1 MGPVSAKLAID
12 VPRQDVFQILLDLSA
27 RPSFTDH
34 FMAEFHLLRVEP
46 VGVGAGARFKLR
58 DGGWVDSI
66 IEEADAPHR
75 LVERGHGGYLNRIP
89 NVTEWLLSESGPGGC
104 DVQVTLWTEPAHV
117 VDKLRDAKASDRRI
131 GKGLKKALERLRGVA
146 ESDAPPERIAVAG
159 GDRLGA

>member
-1 MGPVSAKLAID
+1 MGPVSAKVAID
-12 VPRQDVFQILLDLSA
+12 VPREDVFRILLDLSA

-34 FMAEFHLLRVEP
+34 FMEEYHLLRIEP

-66 IEEADAPHR
+66 IEDAEAPHR

-89 NVTEWLLSESGPGGC
+89 NVTEWLLSEAGRGGC
-104 DVQVTLWTEPAHV
+104 EVQVTFWTEPARAF
-117 VDKLRDAKASDRRI
+117 DKLRDAKASERRL
-131 GKGLKKALERLRGVA
+131 GKGLKRALERLRGVA
-146 ESDAPPERIAVAG
+146 ESGTPPERIAVAG